1 MNIGQSG
8 ISSGSEW
15 MNRNNNFDYK
25 NKSGGASG
33 FGNENG
39 IGNKFGHD
47 KNKRSAKSETGR

>member
-47 KNKRSAKSETGR
+47 KNKKVG